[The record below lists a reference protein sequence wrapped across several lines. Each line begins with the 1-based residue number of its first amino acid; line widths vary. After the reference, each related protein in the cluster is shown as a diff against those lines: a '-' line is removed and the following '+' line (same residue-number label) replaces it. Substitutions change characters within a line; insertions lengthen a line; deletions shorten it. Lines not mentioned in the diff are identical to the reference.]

1 MGEKRGN
8 EALWHNNRFQQKKKI
23 KKSYAPS
30 LFLLKCLVTGV
41 DPKDLRGGKP
51 AEEGRQLAIFSIEQ
65 WKKTHLNQLAVI
77 FFLLV
82 LRSRCTVTSPTGCRR

>member
-1 MGEKRGN
+1 MKHYGITIASN
-8 EALWHNNRFQQKKKI
+8 KKKI

>member
-1 MGEKRGN
+1 MKHYGITIASN
-8 EALWHNNRFQQKKKI
+8 KKKI

-77 FFLLV
+77 FFCWSSVRDAQSLPRQDV
-82 LRSRCTVTSPTGCRR
+82 VASRL